1 MSASGTLE
9 DLIQSME
16 YGTGLHVS
24 VWFFA
29 PIENEFLY
37 LNYDHVIHS
46 SSFCEEAKRRP
57 GGYFRCMRC
66 KKWANEKALKT
77 RRPFDGLCIHGIY
90 EYCLPVEYDGQIVCV
105 VYAGNSHPL
114 PNQGAT
120 NPYFFLSN
128 SQPDPSVC
136 SASCEDCRRAAEA
149 VAGFIRLALPF
160 SKKGGDS
167 SEYLVQRM
175 KAYAKANYLF
185 DIDISQLS
193 GMFHYNEKYI
203 GRIFKRHVG
212 ISFRQYLNV
221 LRLNHAKELLLTT
234 DDSILQVALSSGF
247 NTVTYFN
254 RIFREL
260 EKCSPKEFRSH
271 K

>member
-1 MSASGTLE
+1 MSVSGTLE
-9 DLIQSME
+9 DLIQSIE

-24 VWFFA
+24 VWFFV
-29 PIENEFLY
+29 PLKNDLLY

-57 GGYFRCMRC
+57 GGYPRCMRC
-66 KKWANEKALKT
+66 KKWANEKALKI
-77 RRPFDGLCIHGIY
+77 RRPFEGWCIHGIY
-90 EYCLPVEYDGQIVCV
+90 EYCIPVEYDDQIVCV

-120 NPYFFLSN
+120 NPYFFLSD
-128 SQPDPSVC
+128 SRPDPTVC
-136 SASCEDCRRAAEA
+136 SASRGDCRRAAEA
-149 VAGFIRLALPF
+149 VAGYIRLALPF

-167 SEYLVQRM
+167 SAYLVQRI
-175 KAYAKANYLF
+175 KDYAKANYLYNM
-185 DIDISQLS
+185 DLIQLA

-203 GRIFKRHVG
+203 GRIFKKYVG
-212 ISFRQYLNV
+212 MSFRQYLNS
-221 LRLNHAKELLLTT
+221 LRLTHAKELLLTT
-234 DDSILQVALSSGF
+234 DDSILQVALASGF

-254 RIFREL
+254 RIFQEV
-260 EKCSPKEFRSH
+260 EKCSPRTFRSH